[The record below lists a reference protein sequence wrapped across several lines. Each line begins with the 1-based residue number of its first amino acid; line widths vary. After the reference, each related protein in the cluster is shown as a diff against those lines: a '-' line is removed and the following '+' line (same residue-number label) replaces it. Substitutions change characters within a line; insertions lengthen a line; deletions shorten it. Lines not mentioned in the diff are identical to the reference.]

1 MDLCSTVTDHL
12 VSLADCATDVLG
24 SSEFSVSASEHEDQY
39 LHNLFVASIVVD
51 IIAVIIEVYNLSLDV
66 RVRCGKL
73 DKEDVEPRQRKLKL
87 ATLFVEDFPMALLTA
102 LYLRRLVVDIEGR
115 AVQVGP
121 EDGAIWITVITTWAS
136 AAHKA
141 TTYSYKPIRRKF
153 GIVTSGFFALN
164 VGVIAS
170 GFLLLIPFFIFA
182 STILQPSDED
192 DDEAAAEV
200 DPSFAIVLICV
211 FAVWL
216 LDMLL
221 VFCCALCIAARRRNA
236 VEDSLP
242 DARQLRRWKEEDEER
257 SRQRGV
263 EEEEERK
270 RQMLLRQQEEE
281 EERRKQQELM
291 RQQEEEEERRKRQEL
306 MRQQEKEEERRKRRE
321 LLRQHR
327 DKRRMLLEEEEEEEE
342 RKLQEEEEELK
353 RQEEEER
360 RNSEEEVEE
369 RKRRVLLL
377 QKEKEERKQQE
388 EEEERK
394 RQEEEEERK
403 RQEEEEE
410 RKRQEEEEER
420 KRQEEE
426 EERKR
431 QEEEEERKRQEE
443 EEERK
448 RQEEEERRKREAELE
463 TIQLQHRGNLQA
475 LGASFSITS
484 DGTSIKRNTPYKDRR
499 SQSGSIDGSMFGF
512 DGIDPVLEDQKI
524 YQRKAQATLDDLRS
538 SLVLG
543 SAGTRSLSTA
553 APEENGVGSDEA
565 GMSVNP
571 AFNKDEFSKRSRVF
585 SNNMAEDTPTAR
597 GVALTPRPLAHEDL
611 VAGIKPNQV
620 EEFLE
625 FLSFGPSM
633 LRDMQQRLEDSQPKR
648 KQQMVGLSPQEWLRI
663 SRRELERLDQLD
675 PKAMH
680 KTMTRVGKVGGALLK
695 GKTRAWLN
703 TQKDIFK
710 QYIAQKQQLER
721 QG

>member
-426 EERKR
+426 E
-431 QEEEEERKRQEE
+431 
-443 EEERK
+443 
-448 RQEEEERRKREAELE
+448 RRKREAELE